1 VTGRLSALFQPPGE
15 RVVAAVHS
23 GPASEVA
30 LERESHLISRLATSD
45 LRMACFG
52 DSEGILL
59 ALRCE
64 VPRTA

>member
-1 VTGRLSALFQPPGE
+1 VSTLLQPPGNRE
-15 RVVAAVHS
+15 VAAMHS

-30 LERESHLISRLATSD
+30 LERESHLISRLATSG
-45 LRMACFG
+45 LWMACFG

-59 ALRCE
+59 TLSWE